1 MSHLGRLQS
10 AVLVAAMTAAAGPV
24 LAGGSNYT
32 VTPGSREVAGK
43 ISEWPVPT
51 PRFARDPA
59 VALDG
64 NIYIAVM
71 RGNRIARFDP
81 RSASFH
87 EWDLPRGAAPHG
99 LVTDERGT
107 IWYTGNGNAT
117 LGELDPRTGSVQ
129 EHKVAG
135 GGGPH
140 TIIFDGKDSLWFT
153 DQSAN
158 LVVRYDRAGKRMSVF
173 KSRGNPYGLAL
184 DRGGNLWFCQ
194 LTGDRVGRID
204 ARTGTVSEVFMGAG
218 SAPRRIAAAPDG
230 SLWAVLHGNGKLA
243 KIEPEARRIAA
254 EYAMP
259 AGENG
264 NPYAITVAG
273 DGKVWANEIR
283 TDTVALFDPKTEKF
297 RVFQLPSKD
306 VGIRKMVVDGQGRL
320 WYMGS
325 HNGRL
330 GVIE

>member
-1 MSHLGRLQS
+1 MRD
-10 AVLVAAMTAAAGPV
+10 VAA
-24 LAGGSNYT
+24 LAGVSLKTVSRVVNEEGGVSVDVRARVQRAIGQLGYQHNLAASNL
-32 VTPGSREVAGK
+32 R
-43 ISEWPVPT
+43 
-51 PRFARDPA
+51 
-59 VALDG
+59 
-64 NIYIAVM
+64 
-71 RGNRIARFDP
+71 
-81 RSASFH
+81 RS
-87 EWDLPRGAAPHG
+87 
-99 LVTDERGT
+99 
-107 IWYTGNGNAT
+107 
-117 LGELDPRTGSVQ
+117 
-129 EHKVAG
+129 
-135 GGGPH
+135 
-140 TIIFDGKDSLWFT
+140 
-153 DQSAN
+153 
-158 LVVRYDRAGKRMSVF
+158 
-173 KSRGNPYGLAL
+173 
-184 DRGGNLWFCQ
+184 
-194 LTGDRVGRID
+194 D

-230 SLWAVLHGNGKLA
+230 SLWVALNGNGKLA

-264 NPYAITVAG
+264 NPYAVTVAG